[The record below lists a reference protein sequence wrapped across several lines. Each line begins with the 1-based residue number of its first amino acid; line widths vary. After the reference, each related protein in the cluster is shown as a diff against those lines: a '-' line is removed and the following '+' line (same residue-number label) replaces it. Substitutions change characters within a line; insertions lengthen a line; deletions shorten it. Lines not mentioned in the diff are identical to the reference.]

1 MMASASLPLRRQRNL
16 ILASLA
22 VLSAGSWTIL
32 IWQARSMSAQG
43 MGLTMGMD
51 AALFIGIWIAMMVA
65 MMFPAA
71 APMILVFAQIQSGKR
86 QQGRAAVPTWL
97 FTATYLLVWSVV
109 GLLAYGAAI
118 VAERVGGNSSWFM
131 SNGQRLA
138 GVLLIAAGIYQLT
151 PLKRAC
157 LAKCR
162 SPLAFIM
169 TSWHDGYAGTV
180 RMGLTHGLYCLGCCW
195 LLFAILFP
203 LGMMNIAALAVIT
216 LLIFAE
222 KSLPFGDRLA
232 WAAGGALI
240 CYGFA
245 VAFSPGLIP
254 LQVQQHP
261 MLGGM

>member
-1 MMASASLPLRRQRNL
+1 MASASLPLRRQRNL

-22 VLSAGSWTIL
+22 VLSAGSWAIL
-32 IWQARSMSAQG
+32 IWQARNMGTQG

-65 MMFPAA
+65 MMFPAS
-71 APMILVFAQIQSGKR
+71 APMILVFAQIQAGKR

-97 FTATYLLVWSVV
+97 FTATYLLVWSVF
-109 GLLAYGAAI
+109 GGLAYAAAMG
-118 VAERVGGNSSWFM
+118 AERVGGNSSWFM

-138 GVLLIAAGIYQLT
+138 GVVLIAAGIYQVT

-169 TSWHDGYAGTV
+169 TSWRDGYAGAV
-180 RMGLTHGLYCLGCCW
+180 RMGLSHGLYCLGCCW
-195 LLFAILFP
+195 LLFVILFP

-222 KSLPFGDRLA
+222 KSLPFGGRLS
-232 WAAGGALI
+232 WVAGGALI

-245 VAFSPGLIP
+245 VVFFPSLIP